1 VSLLNLFYT
10 LDIKKKRM
18 NAMPRWWGLNHF
30 KEVTKISFTDG
41 SKFEDLAKVNI
52 LLYFNFYVSYM
63 LFS

>member
-10 LDIKKKRM
+10 LDIKKKRI

-52 LLYFNFYVSYM
+52 
-63 LFS
+63 